1 MVKQK
6 SWIVCLI
13 FIVTT
18 VMLGMSA
25 SGGAQQEQ
33 RPLTPEERKK
43 LMEKLLEEAQKGA
56 AAKEQP
62 ARQMQTPAQ
71 PATPPAPIP
80 AVVERAP
87 STGGPIKLT
96 YDGADLYEFIN
107 QIADTLGIS
116 PVIIDPDVKG
126 SVTIHSP
133 LPMSRGDLF
142 PLFNIILKNNNAA
155 LVKQGEIY
163 QVVPISA
170 ALKKGLEIIEDLPPA
185 PPPPPQTQKE
195 TPQEPGAP
203 GAIPPKTD
211 GAPGAAPPAKETAG
225 RQPPPPQVPTPPPTP
240 PAPPPAQPQAPAPQ
254 PVQPAASLQ
263 AAPAGPPRLATH
275 VIRVELVPVRDL
287 IEPLKLFMT
296 DGGVIMPYDRL
307 NMLIITDYSDS
318 IQKILE
324 MIHLLDTSYLD
335 PDLLELV
342 QIKYNAS
349 ADVLADLQKV
359 FGSGGKDGGATG
371 VFMVSLDRINAI
383 LVMANSK
390 RALAEVK
397 RWIGRLDATTGRSVQ
412 TFVYTVKNSTA
423 ANIAMILSLLL
434 GGEGVGTGG
443 AGGTGYGGGAMTT
456 TGAMGAGRGGTAQMT
471 GGLGGTATPFGTVGG
486 GTTSLTGGA
495 YGQQGYG
502 GYGQGYGAYGGGA
515 YGGQFAGG
523 VFGGQQLGPRL
534 NQTPGVSAQ
543 ILKGGVFSGL
553 QDVVRLVADD
563 INNALII
570 QASPT
575 DYQYILEI
583 IEKMDVLPRQVIIDA
598 RIFEIDLTDSL
609 SFGVTASL
617 QPRTG
622 DPRVTT
628 ASIDA
633 TGALSVGTFA
643 FIGSQRELLM
653 ALNALRAKT
662 KVRVLE
668 SPAVLALDGTQ
679 AKIVVGGEYPYTT
692 GGFVPAAGQ
701 GGVVNS
707 IQYRE
712 TGIALLI
719 MPRISASGT
728 VTLDVAH
735 EISAPGN
742 PVGGNPTFNKTSV
755 QTTLAVQ
762 DGETVAIAGLIREN
776 ESHGRTGVP
785 FLSEIPLLGALFGQT
800 NNSKVRTELLIMLTP
815 HVIRTSERLQEMTQ
829 QLKDSL
835 KNVRKYVDAQEREL
849 LMTREEARQE
859 RIKEMERET
868 KRQETPKPETPKPEP
883 AKPESPKPE
892 PPKPN
897 GRN

>member
-1 MVKQK
+1 
-6 SWIVCLI
+6 
-13 FIVTT
+13 
-18 VMLGMSA
+18 
-25 SGGAQQEQ
+25 
-33 RPLTPEERKK
+33 
-43 LMEKLLEEAQKGA
+43 
-56 AAKEQP
+56 
-62 ARQMQTPAQ
+62 
-71 PATPPAPIP
+71 
-80 AVVERAP
+80 
-87 STGGPIKLT
+87 
-96 YDGADLYEFIN
+96 
-107 QIADTLGIS
+107 
-116 PVIIDPDVKG
+116 
-126 SVTIHSP
+126 
-133 LPMSRGDLF
+133 
-142 PLFNIILKNNNAA
+142 
-155 LVKQGEIY
+155 
-163 QVVPISA
+163 
-170 ALKKGLEIIEDLPPA
+170 
-185 PPPPPQTQKE
+185 
-195 TPQEPGAP
+195 
-203 GAIPPKTD
+203 
-211 GAPGAAPPAKETAG
+211 
-225 RQPPPPQVPTPPPTP
+225 
-240 PAPPPAQPQAPAPQ
+240 
-254 PVQPAASLQ
+254 
-263 AAPAGPPRLATH
+263 
-275 VIRVELVPVRDL
+275 
-287 IEPLKLFMT
+287 
-296 DGGVIMPYDRL
+296 
-307 NMLIITDYSDS
+307 
-318 IQKILE
+318 
-324 MIHLLDTSYLD
+324 
-335 PDLLELV
+335 
-342 QIKYNAS
+342 
-349 ADVLADLQKV
+349 
-359 FGSGGKDGGATG
+359 
-371 VFMVSLDRINAI
+371 
-383 LVMANSK
+383 
-390 RALAEVK
+390 
-397 RWIGRLDATTGRSVQ
+397 
-412 TFVYTVKNSTA
+412 
-423 ANIAMILSLLL
+423 
-434 GGEGVGTGG
+434 
-443 AGGTGYGGGAMTT
+443 
-456 TGAMGAGRGGTAQMT
+456 MT